1 MNNSKNRLGLA
12 LLAVLC
18 VAMVAMGLWG
28 FALGGTVTL
37 SAAEMA
43 APVATEAPVE
53 DAAAA
58 IEEAAADTA
67 EDAAA
72 GEELAEVVED
82 STVSLQESAIAEH
95 LAERS
100 ELQSFAYLKRFPLL
114 ITGILLGAAFVFA
127 LMIMGKK
134 MRVPENLL
142 HSKLTYAPSSWFACG
157 FGRTSFPS
165 AMSRVPAC

>member
-18 VAMVAMGLWG
+18 VAMVAMGIWG

-58 IEEAAADTA
+58 TEEAAAET
-67 EDAAA
+67 
-72 GEELAEVVED
+72 
-82 STVSLQESAIAEH
+82 
-95 LAERS
+95 
-100 ELQSFAYLKRFPLL
+100 
-114 ITGILLGAAFVFA
+114 AAFF
-127 LMIMGKK
+127 LQTLEEK
-134 MRVPENLL
+134 
-142 HSKLTYAPSSWFACG
+142 
-157 FGRTSFPS
+157 
-165 AMSRVPAC
+165 